1 MSTSRA
7 PDSPL
12 LESSLEIAQ
21 SDSVVI
27 LDHKAADVTH
37 FRTKENRLIGR
48 AIDGGTDS
56 TSGDEHGDFNLAKGG
71 LGQGFRLGAD
81 SDGECVGAEAEKV
94 VPDEELGSTDL
105 SRRY

>member
-1 MSTSRA
+1 M
-7 PDSPL
+7 
-12 LESSLEIAQ
+12 EVAQ
-21 SDSVVI
+21 SDSIVI

-37 FRTKENRLIGR
+37 FRPKENGLIGR
-48 AIDGGTDS
+48 AIDRGTDS
-56 TSGDEHGDFNLAKGG
+56 TSGDEYGDLNLAEGG

-81 SDGECVGAEAEKV
+81 SDGERVGAEAEKV